1 MHVEVCVF
9 FLFLHLFFAF
19 ALLSLSLFLSILS
32 PYSFLLMR
40 ARSTLIRSQIASI
53 VNLVMCSL
61 RADSSNA
68 YAYWPPRATDMFEWL
83 NMRVNQPKKMKMALE
98 HTTYTEK
105 KNKPSS
111 ATTTT
116 TAISTH
122 RRNNTRATCT

>member
-1 MHVEVCVF
+1 
-9 FLFLHLFFAF
+9 
-19 ALLSLSLFLSILS
+19 
-32 PYSFLLMR
+32 MR

-98 HTTYTEK
+98 HTAYTEK
-105 KNKPSS
+105 KKHHHHHQ

>member
-9 FLFLHLFFAF
+9 FIHLFFALRCF
-19 ALLSLSLFLSILS
+19 ALLSVPFNSFSLFI
-32 PYSFLLMR
+32 LLMR

-98 HTTYTEK
+98 HTAYTEK
-105 KNKPSS
+105 KSP
-111 ATTTT
+111 ATT

>member
-1 MHVEVCVF
+1 MKYARWSVCF
-9 FLFLHLFFAF
+9 FFHLFFGF
-19 ALLSLSLFLSILS
+19 ALLSVPFNSFSLFI
-32 PYSFLLMR
+32 LLMR
-40 ARSTLIRSQIASI
+40 ARFTLIRSQIASI

-98 HTTYTEK
+98 HTAYTEK
-105 KNKPSS
+105 KKHHHHHQ

>member
-1 MHVEVCVF
+1 MKYARWSVCF
-9 FLFLHLFFAF
+9 FFHLFFTF
-19 ALLSLSLFLSILS
+19 ALLSVPFNSFSLFI
-32 PYSFLLMR
+32 LLMR